1 MSRNLKAIE
10 KISNEK
16 MVESNSDIHVVSIH
30 QMQSKPNSSKR
41 NSRQDDS
48 LEMNFQFVS
57 L

>member
-1 MSRNLKAIE
+1 
-10 KISNEK
+10 
-16 MVESNSDIHVVSIH
+16 MVESNPDIHVVSIH

-41 NSRQDDS
+41 TSRQDDS